1 MCEPTAILGAA
12 QGILGAVGEQ
22 AAAEQATSAKNRA
35 KLKNHERNNVDYL
48 TQTTLNNAKWKND
61 VQITDIKQDQYYMA
75 MIDQWTQTDRDLDR
89 IFAQGSYKMENAI
102 RKMYQDDYAGTQTGN
117 TAARLAAKS
126 VKEMGYEKS
135 KTLHEMM
142 FAEESAYLDKDI
154 AWNEA
159 SAKRAEAYDR
169 IRFSP
174 IHGHAPPPPQ
184 MEAAPSR
191 AGMFMSIAGSVI
203 GGFAG
208 AKKNTPPK
216 VLNTAGLDYTGGMS
230 FGQAHSIASA
240 PGYTGFGSPMIG
252 SGFSGGYSSAWTP
265 SLPLGS
271 YY

>member
-1 MCEPTAILGAA
+1 MCEPTAIASAA
-12 QGILGAVGEQ
+12 SGIFSAVGQQ

-35 KLKNHERNNVDYL
+35 KLKNHERLNIDYL

-61 VQITDIKQDQYYMA
+61 VQIQDIKQDQYYMS
-75 MIDQWTQTDRDLDR
+75 MMDQWTQTDRQLDK

-102 RKMYQDDYAGTQTGN
+102 RKMYQNDYAGTQTGN

-142 FAEESAYLDKDI
+142 FAQESSFLDKDI

-203 GGFAG
+203 GGFASADKFG
-208 AKKNTPPK
+208 APK
-216 VLNTAGLDYTGGMS
+216 VTNPGAFDYTGGMS
-230 FGQAHSIASA
+230 FGQAHSITSA
-240 PGYTGFGSPMIG
+240 PGYVSP
-252 SGFSGGYSSAWTP
+252 W
-265 SLPLGS
+265 
-271 YY
+271 

>member
-1 MCEPTAILGAA
+1 VCEPTAILGAA
-12 QGILGAVGEQ
+12 SAVAQQ
-22 AAAEQATSAKNRA
+22 AGAEQATSARNRA
-35 KLKNHERNNVDYL
+35 KLKNHERNNIDYL

-61 VQITDIKQDQYYMA
+61 VQIQDIQQDQYYMA
-75 MIDQWTQTDRDLDR
+75 MMDQWTQTDRQLDK

-102 RKMYQDDYAGTQTGN
+102 RKMYQNDYAGTMTGN

-159 SAKRAEAYDR
+159 SIKRAEAYDR

-203 GGFAG
+203 GGFSGG
-208 AKKNTPPK
+208 APDVTNSIDYQPSSNIFSSSYTPQ
-216 VLNTAGLDYTGGMS
+216 VT
-230 FGQAHSIASA
+230 
-240 PGYTGFGSPMIG
+240 FGSMYGTSSPARQLG
-252 SGFSGGYSSAWTP
+252 PFSG
-265 SLPLGS
+265 S
-271 YY
+271 YNL

>member
-1 MCEPTAILGAA
+1 MCDPVSAGMFAIKTVGQIGQHQA
-12 QGILGAVGEQ
+12 QGKAV
-22 AAAEQATSAKNRA
+22 SYRNRA
-35 KLKNHERNNVDYL
+35 KLRNFDEQNSQYL
-48 TQTTLNNAKWKND
+48 REVTLNNAKWKND
-61 VQITDIKQDQYYMA
+61 VQIQDIQQDQYYMA
-75 MIDQWTQTDRDLDR
+75 MMDQWTQTDRQLDK

-102 RKMYQDDYAGTQTGN
+102 RKMYQNDYAGTQTGN

-126 VKEMGYEKS
+126 VQEMGYEKS

-159 SAKRAEAYDR
+159 SIKRAEAYDR

-203 GGFAG
+203 GGFADAGAFG
-208 AKKNTPPK
+208 AKDA
-216 VLNTAGLDYTGGMS
+216 LNPTGGLGIGANDLSGTMR
-230 FGQAHSIASA
+230 
-240 PGYTGFGSPMIG
+240 GF
-252 SGFSGGYSSAWTP
+252 A
-265 SLPLGS
+265 
-271 YY
+271 